1 MNLTRSSIKNP
12 AAVVVVSLIM
22 VLFGLLAV
30 AKLPVQLLPSIEQ
43 PQIFIQ
49 NGWRAAAPEEMESTI
64 IEPQEAALRTVPG
77 VTESSSFIGAG
88 FGFITLTFDV
98 GQDMQKHDSG
108 TRAPHSTSCFNIILL
123 LNRHR
128 FSTNDPRVPGDRGYP
143 NGNHHIRDTRTKQ
156 RHHNKRQ

>member
-98 GQDMQKHDSG
+98 GQDMQQAMLNVINALNQAPPRPREADEPVVSLNSG
-108 TRAPHSTSCFNIILL
+108 AGAVASLLIRKLDESAAPDFTAL
-123 LNRHR
+123 
-128 FSTNDPRVPGDRGYP
+128 
-143 NGNHHIRDTRTKQ
+143 
-156 RHHNKRQ
+156 

>member
-98 GQDMQKHDSG
+98 GQDMQLSL
-108 TRAPHSTSCFNIILL
+108 I
-123 LNRHR
+123 
-128 FSTNDPRVPGDRGYP
+128 
-143 NGNHHIRDTRTKQ
+143 HI
-156 RHHNKRQ
+156 

>member
-1 MNLTRSSIKNP
+1 MSLNRVEQSDELNPKQYEKNP

-30 AKLPVQLLPSIEQ
+30 ATPTSPAFPFNEP

-88 FGFITLTFDV
+88 FGFITLTFDL
-98 GQDMQKHDSG
+98 GQDMQQAMLNVINALNQAPPRPREAAEPVVSLNSG
-108 TRAPHSTSCFNIILL
+108 AGPVASL
-123 LNRHR
+123 
-128 FSTNDPRVPGDRGYP
+128 
-143 NGNHHIRDTRTKQ
+143 
-156 RHHNKRQ
+156 